1 MRAHTKRHT
10 VNRQPR
16 RPDRWIHHQ
25 RVSYSEQFLFSL
37 VYSLHYLLFYFVW
50 LTFKRYLRWTT
61 TFVLMHGIFVASL
74 YVCRLLRLQLK
85 EMRWEE
91 KWVKQSSHKSR
102 TRSLGIRFQKVFSI
116 HRFVDWEK
124 IVSRGASRCQ
134 TSVFMSLH
142 CLASHQTKDVCFVFC
157 HLIVIIIALLFYG
170 FEFWVNEVVSCRAE
184 KINWVSSNVWQRW

>member
-10 VNRQPR
+10 VNSQPR

-85 EMRWEE
+85 EMRREE
-91 KWVKQSSHKSR
+91 KLVKQSSHKSR
-102 TRSLGIRFQKVFSI
+102 TRSLGIRFQKVFPFIDLSI
-116 HRFVDWEK
+116 GRRSFREVLLDARQASSCRY
-124 IVSRGASRCQ
+124 IVSLRTKQ
-134 TSVFMSLH
+134 KTSVLF
-142 CLASHQTKDVCFVFC
+142 FV
-157 HLIVIIIALLFYG
+157 I
-170 FEFWVNEVVSCRAE
+170 
-184 KINWVSSNVWQRW
+184 